1 MSTFSGPKETCSNYQ
16 NGELNMSHDQYEQ
29 TNVEIESPDM
39 PFEQTCFNICGP
51 DHYIENIGTRSVCQT
66 CPSKPAG
73 WTVGTPE
80 GETQEITNLRGA
92 GLLGMCRDFN
102 QTMTGTIPEWFTRQ
116 QAANI
121 QQNYLETIDWSSDI
135 ARTLWSQYSVVNGV
149 RPAMNDQQLLAMF
162 GTRVPGEFNED
173 NTPIFTLPPKY
184 GDQTDQSAQLADLK
198 VKINTG
204 RGSVVDC
211 MEDNK
216 PAWVTCSSGKF
227 GVNSIIYEEAN
238 DYWLSEFDRLD
249 PETET
254 DESGIRA
261 FSDLLSGLSIDSNFE
276 SCVNEVLN
284 TGEDDHKIQQRILNY
299 KKITDFGNEDLNYL
313 QAKLRRIILVKEP
326 DVNECMNMLNI
337 SESVCTTGVSD
348 KMLQIGH
355 LVFSIIGANKIEL
368 VELDIDDRYHLNKMV
383 TKLGPLLPRA
393 IKNIIHI
400 SKEYETR
407 ICNKPSNTTLL
418 LERLYLD
425 LYDNQVNV
433 ELNVSPY
440 LGFSELIDTPNTM
453 SGFLSYMKTLIPI
466 LCLGLFIL
474 VLLKSYWER
483 GMSVIPTP

>member
-1 MSTFSGPKETCSNYQ
+1 MSTFMGPKETCPNFQ
-16 NGELNMSHDQYEQ
+16 NGELNMSHDEFEQ
-29 TNVEIESPDM
+29 TNIPEAGDM
-39 PFEQTCFNICGP
+39 HFEQTCFNICGP
-51 DHYIENIGTRSVCQT
+51 DHYIENIGTRGVCQV
-66 CPSKPAG
+66 CPDRPAG
-73 WTVGTPE
+73 WTVSNLE
-80 GETQEITNLRGA
+80 GETQEITDLREG
-92 GLLGMCRDFN
+92 GLLGMCSAFN
-102 QTMTGTIPEWFTRQ
+102 ETISGTIPEWFDRQ
-116 QAANI
+116 QSANI
-121 QQNYLETIDWSSDI
+121 QQNFIQTIDWSSDI

-149 RPAMNDQQLLAMF
+149 RPAMNNQQLLAMF

-173 NTPIFTLPPKY
+173 NTPIFTLPTKY
-184 GDQTDQSAQLADLK
+184 GDQSNQSAQLVNLK
-198 VKINTG
+198 IQINTG

-211 MEDNK
+211 TDDNK
-216 PAWVTCSSGKF
+216 PTWVTCSSGKF

-249 PETET
+249 T
-254 DESGIRA
+254 DTDTDTSGIRA

-284 TGEDDHKIQQRILNY
+284 TGVDDHEIQERILNY
-299 KKITDFGNEDLNYL
+299 TKVTDFGNEDINYL
-313 QAKLRRIILVKEP
+313 QGKLRRIILVKEP
-326 DVNECMNMLNI
+326 AVNECMNMLNI
-337 SESVCTTGVSD
+337 SESICTTGVSD

-368 VELDIDDRYHLNKMV
+368 VDLDIDDRYHLNKMV
-383 TKLGPLLPRA
+383 TKLGPLLPQA

-400 SKEYETR
+400 SKKYETR

-440 LGFSELIDTPNTM
+440 LGFSEMIDTPNTI
-453 SGFLSYMKTLIPI
+453 SGIISYMKTLIPI

-483 GMSVIPTP
+483 GMSIPTP